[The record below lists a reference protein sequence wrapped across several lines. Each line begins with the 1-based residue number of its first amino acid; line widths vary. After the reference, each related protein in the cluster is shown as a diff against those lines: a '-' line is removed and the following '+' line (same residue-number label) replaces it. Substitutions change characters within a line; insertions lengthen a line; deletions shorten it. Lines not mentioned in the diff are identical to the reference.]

1 MFKVKTTN
9 IKNYM
14 VRPNAEVIP
23 SDHSL
28 SVKIVTQASISKS
41 SQALIND
48 RFLVQLT
55 KLDEPPT
62 KTLTP
67 DEIGVMWD
75 KIDKAKLVQ
84 YKLKV
89 ELSPEVQASIKTAPG
104 DENASAADRKDS
116 VMTNLK
122 TTVAD
127 KMLVDHRDKH
137 EESKAAMPR
146 HPRVGKG

>member
-1 MFKVKTTN
+1 M
-9 IKNYM
+9 
-14 VRPNAEVIP
+14 
-23 SDHSL
+23 
-28 SVKIVTQASISKS
+28 
-41 SQALIND
+41 
-48 RFLVQLT
+48 QLT

-62 KTLTP
+62 KTLTA
-67 DEIGVMWD
+67 DEIAVMWD

-89 ELSPEVQASIKTAPG
+89 ELSPEVQTMVKTSVDDDTTPVAEP
-104 DENASAADRKDS
+104 ATARKDQM
-116 VMTNLK
+116 MTNLK

-146 HPRVGKG
+146 HPRVGKGQMEDIKEQDSEQETHT